1 MEKPESPEIR
11 KGVIPLLKFK
21 AYALVAGLLTL
32 AGLFANTGWG
42 P

>member
-1 MEKPESPEIR
+1 
-11 KGVIPLLKFK
+11 VIPLLKFK

>member
-1 MEKPESPEIR
+1 MEKPESPDIR